1 MRHTESGP
9 PLRPMMTLAPGLR
22 RRCLRMK
29 LATRAVMS
37 VEVLSYVGVCIV
49 SVNVCVNVCIDVS
62 VDVCRCEC
70 RCGCEEKGYMW
81 WHVAFIWYKI
91 THFSWNN
98 RFGTTFFEKKPQIV
112 WSVRQKVLPLH
123 SQTKNNNGALD
134 ERLSQRSAKPC
145 TPVRIGYAPLKK
157 KDAATFG

>member
-1 MRHTESGP
+1 M
-9 PLRPMMTLAPGLR
+9 
-22 RRCLRMK
+22 C
-29 LATRAVMS
+29 
-37 VEVLSYVGVCIV
+37 
-49 SVNVCVNVCIDVS
+49 
-62 VDVCRCEC
+62 VDVC
-70 RCGCEEKGYMW
+70 RCGCEEKGYIG

-145 TPVRIGYAPLKK
+145 TPVRIGYAPPKNEK
-157 KDAATFG
+157 EAQWTFRSVEPYLSPKGSAK

>member
-1 MRHTESGP
+1 M
-9 PLRPMMTLAPGLR
+9 
-22 RRCLRMK
+22 C
-29 LATRAVMS
+29 
-37 VEVLSYVGVCIV
+37 V
-49 SVNVCVNVCIDVS
+49 SMC
-62 VDVCRCEC
+62 VDVCVDVC

-98 RFGTTFFEKKPQIV
+98 RFGTIFFEKKPQIV

-145 TPVRIGYAPLKK
+145 TPVRIGYAPQKK